1 MNRNAEIGC
10 SFHDIGPF
18 REIMSYDCN
27 YIGQPILI
35 ESSSRKSEVA
45 TQIKMKCPIC
55 GSSIGKMEP
64 ISAQRSA
71 RNHNPLKSRFDDS
84 RGLSSTLVLEVEKE
98 RKFARAAVHV
108 CKVCKNIQTFLVNEP
123 DV

>member
-1 MNRNAEIGC
+1 MHRNTKIGC
-10 SFHDIGPF
+10 SFHHVRPIQ
-18 REIMSYDCN
+18 EIMSYDCI

-35 ESSSRKSEVA
+35 ATLTRKSEVA

-55 GSSIGKMEP
+55 GSPIGKMES
-64 ISAQRSA
+64 ISAQRAA
-71 RNHNPLKSRFDDS
+71 RNHNPLKSQFDDS
-84 RGLSSTLVLEVEKE
+84 RRLSSTLVLEIEKE
-98 RKFARAAVHV
+98 RKFARAAIHI